1 MIRPHF
7 QNFNKRLVK
16 APKLYFGG
24 VGLVAWLLG
33 IRMKVQIAYHAQRG
47 ALHPVEVKSGQ
58 TIATDFFKGMER
70 WNQVAGRVGKPAW
83 LVYGGDQELRHGE
96 VEVIPWSR
104 LPELEGRM

>member
-1 MIRPHF
+1 
-7 QNFNKRLVK
+7 
-16 APKLYFGG
+16 
-24 VGLVAWLLG
+24 
-33 IRMKVQIAYHAQRG
+33 MKVQIAYHAQRG

-70 WNQVAGRVGKPAW
+70 WNQLAGRVGKPAW